1 MAWNWQIS
9 GWPDFRYDAA
19 ALAPL
24 EQRFL
29 LSSGEILGA
38 VHHVSSPER
47 DQLRIDLLSDEAMK
61 TSAIEGEILD
71 RQSVQSSLRRQ
82 LGLSPDSYPTKPK
95 EQGVTEMMVD
105 VYSIYAEPLTHE
117 MLFRWHSK
125 LLSHDRR
132 LESVGGYRQ
141 HEDAMQI
148 VSGRVDRP
156 TIHFEAPS
164 SEQVPGEMDRYVDWF
179 NMTAPGVAQPLPAL
193 TRAGLSHL
201 YFESIHPF
209 EDGNG
214 RLVRALAEKSLAQNM
229 GQPSLIALAY
239 SIERERKAYYDQLEQ
254 HQKTLDVT
262 PWLEWFAETVLT
274 AQQVTLDR
282 VGFFIAKARLY
293 DQHRD
298 QLNARQAKVIERMF
312 REGPDGF
319 KGGLSAENYISITG
333 TSRATATRD
342 LHDLVEL
349 EAFRRTGQR
358 RYTRYWL
365 NFEGAPL
372 SVQHDRLVRDI
383 NPSFQKHLFNLT
395 KTEVETTIKLDS

>member
-1 MAWNWQIS
+1 MAWNWQIP
-9 GWPDFRYDAA
+9 GWPEFRYDAA

-38 VHHVSSPER
+38 VHHVSPSER

-82 LGLSPDSYPTKPK
+82 LGLSPDSYPTKPR
-95 EQGVTEMMVD
+95 EQGVAEMMVD
-105 VYSIYAEPLTHE
+105 VYSTYAEPLTHE
-117 MLFRWHSK
+117 TLFRWHSM

-132 LESVGGYRQ
+132 LKAIGTYRQ

-156 TIHFEAPS
+156 TVHFEAPPS
-164 SEQVPGEMDRYVDWF
+164 AQVLNEMDAYVDWF
-179 NMTAPGVAQPLPAL
+179 SRTMPVAEESLPAL

-214 RLVRALAEKSLAQNM
+214 RLGRALAEKSLAQNI
-229 GQPSLIALAY
+229 GQPSLIVLAFT
-239 SIERERKAYYDQLEQ
+239 IERAWKAYYNQLER
-254 HQKTLDVT
+254 HQKTLDIT
-262 PWLEWFAETVLT
+262 PWLLWFAEMVLA
-274 AQQVTLDR
+274 AQQITLER
-282 VGFFIAKARLY
+282 VGYLITKAHYY
-293 DQHRD
+293 DRHREA
-298 QLNARQAKVIERMF
+298 LNERQSKAIERMF

-319 KGGLSAENYISITG
+319 KGGLSAENYISISG

-342 LHDLVEL
+342 LHDLVEIGAL
-349 EAFRRTGQR
+349 NRTGER

-365 NFEGAPL
+365 KLEEL
-372 SVQHDRLVRDI
+372 S
-383 NPSFQKHLFNLT
+383 S
-395 KTEVETTIKLDS
+395 

>member
-1 MAWNWQIS
+1 MVWNWQIP
-9 GWPDFRYDAA
+9 GWPEFRYDAA

-38 VHHVSSPER
+38 VHHVSPSER
-47 DQLRIDLLSDEAMK
+47 DQLRIDLLSDEAMQ

-82 LGLSPDSYPTKPK
+82 LGLSPDSYPTKPR
-95 EQGVTEMMVD
+95 EQGVAEMMVD
-105 VYSIYAEPLTHE
+105 VYSTYAEPLKHE
-117 MLFRWHSK
+117 TLFRWHGM

-132 LESVGGYRQ
+132 LESVGTYRK
-141 HEDAMQI
+141 HKDTMQI

-156 TIHFEAPS
+156 TVHFEAPPS
-164 SEQVPGEMDRYVDWF
+164 AQIPGEMDRYVDWF
-179 NMTAPGVAQPLPAL
+179 SRTAPDAEEPLPAL

-214 RLVRALAEKSLAQNM
+214 RLGRALAEKSLAQNM

-239 SIERERKAYYDQLEQ
+239 SIERERKAYYDQLER

-262 PWLEWFAETVLT
+262 QWLEWFAETVLT
-274 AQQVTLDR
+274 AQKVTLDR
-282 VGFFIAKARLY
+282 VGFFIAKARYY
-293 DQHRD
+293 DRHRG
-298 QLNARQAKVIERMF
+298 QLNERQTKVIKRMF

-319 KGGLSAENYISITG
+319 EGGLSAENYISITA

-342 LHDLVEL
+342 LQELVEIDAL
-349 EAFRRTGQR
+349 TRTGER

-365 NFEGAPL
+365 
-372 SVQHDRLVRDI
+372 
-383 NPSFQKHLFNLT
+383 
-395 KTEVETTIKLDS
+395 KLEWPGG

>member
-1 MAWNWQIS
+1 MVWNWQIP
-9 GWPDFRYDAA
+9 GWPNFRYDAA

-38 VHHVSSPER
+38 VHHVSPSER

-82 LGLSPDSYPTKPK
+82 LGLSPDSYPTKPR
-95 EQGVTEMMVD
+95 EQGVSEMMID
-105 VYSIYAEPLTHE
+105 VYSTYAESLTHE
-117 MLFRWHSK
+117 TLYRWHSM

-132 LESVGGYRQ
+132 LDAIGAYRQ

-156 TIHFEAPS
+156 VVHFQAPS
-164 SEQVPGEMDRYVDWF
+164 SAQVLDEMDSYVAWF
-179 NMTAPGVAQPLPAL
+179 NETAPGAEEPLQAL

-214 RLVRALAEKSLAQNM
+214 RLGRALAEKSLAQNT

-239 SIERERKAYYDQLEQ
+239 SIERERKAYYDQLER

-262 PWLEWFAETVLT
+262 SWLEWFAETVLT

-282 VGFFIAKARLY
+282 VGFFIAKARFY
-293 DQHRD
+293 DRHRP
-298 QLNARQAKVIERMF
+298 QLNDRQAKAIERMF

-342 LHDLVEL
+342 LQDMVEIAAL
-349 EAFRRTGQR
+349 TREGER

-365 NFEGAPL
+365 NLPRA
-372 SVQHDRLVRDI
+372 
-383 NPSFQKHLFNLT
+383 NA
-395 KTEVETTIKLDS
+395 